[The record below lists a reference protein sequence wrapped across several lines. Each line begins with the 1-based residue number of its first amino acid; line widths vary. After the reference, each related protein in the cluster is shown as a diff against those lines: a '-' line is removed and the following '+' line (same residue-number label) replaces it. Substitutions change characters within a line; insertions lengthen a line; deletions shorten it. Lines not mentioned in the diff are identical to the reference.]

1 VTSEGFVPTSVARRL
16 IARMQAT
23 HDRRRISVFAGPPGI
38 GKTTAV
44 DVFCAR
50 QPNEVAVVKIARRNA
65 KEVLVLQH
73 ALEAVRQISGVQRL
87 AVPSSIWELRNYM
100 FRAVC
105 EWAGIDVNA
114 TRRGDAV
121 TDDVGRLSIVFD
133 EAQNLSR
140 EALEVLR
147 FWNDHDRCYSPF
159 PIGLIFVGNNEF
171 SLAPDSHGDSVIS
184 AAVADRAL
192 YLEAFTY
199 EELTDDDLRLFVHA
213 HGLSDPA
220 AVAMVLRSLGAPR
233 AIRSLRRVLDLI
245 VELNELAD
253 GGTVTVETVRQ
264 ALQLV

>member
-1 VTSEGFVPTSVARRL
+1 
-16 IARMQAT
+16 MQAT

-44 DVFCAR
+44 DAFCAR
-50 QPNEVAVVKIARRNA
+50 QPNEIAVVKIARRNA

-73 ALEAVRQISGVQRL
+73 ALEAVRQISGTQRL
-87 AVPSSIWELRNYM
+87 AVPRSTWELREYM
-100 FRAVC
+100 FLAVC
-105 EWAGIDVNA
+105 EWAGIDINA
-114 TRRGDAV
+114 ARRGDAV
-121 TDDVGRLSIVFD
+121 ADDVGRLSIVFD

-171 SLAPDSHGDSVIS
+171 SLAPDSRGDSVIS

-199 EELTDDDLRLFVHA
+199 EELTDEDLRLFLHA
-213 HGLSDPA
+213 HGVSDPA
-220 AVAMVLRSLGAPR
+220 AVATVLRSLGAPR

-245 VELNELAD
+245 VELKELAD

-264 ALQLV
+264 ALQVV